1 MYVDLGVRCAV
12 EHSSPHTPLHGPTN
26 LKQDKPDKAGTAFPE
41 NKARA
46 CAAVGRKWSRK
57 AGRIVDAKR

>member
-26 LKQDKPDKAGTAFPE
+26 LKPDKAGTAFPE

-46 CAAVGRKWSRK
+46 CAGVDRK
-57 AGRIVDAKR
+57 VE